1 MKTIPKTKQKQM
13 QMILLKH
20 LGNMEIL
27 KQSTCIRLDIS
38 PSLNVLLQRTEYF
51 IALFTMLIET
61 QFDISVPTKLS
72 V

>member
-1 MKTIPKTKQKQM
+1 MKTIPKAKQKQM
-13 QMILLKH
+13 QMILLKF
-20 LGNMEIL
+20 LGIMEIL

-38 PSLNVLLQRTEYF
+38 PNLNVLLQRTEYF